1 MILDNV
7 ASWGDS
13 VTVVGIVV
21 VDLASR
27 IDITHIVSVAS
38 VARPN
43 ELTTINLYPCIV
55 VRQTFAIAS
64 RGYGHLL

>member
-13 VTVVGIVV
+13 VTVVRIVV
-21 VDLASR
+21 VDVTCR
-27 IDITHIVSVAS
+27 INITNIVSVTR

-64 RGYGHLL
+64 RGYGHL